1 VVWRI
6 LIFYIGA
13 LVIMMSL
20 VPWTELKPGVSPF
33 VHLFEK
39 IGIPGAASVVNFVVI
54 TAAASSCNSGIFST
68 GRMLYTLAQFGQ
80 APRAF
85 GRVNANHVPSAAI
98 TFSALLMGG
107 GVLLNYV
114 VPEEAFTWITSVSL
128 VSALWTWSII
138 MIAHRNYRKAV
149 SIGQARA
156 VAFRM
161 PGAPV
166 MNWVVVGFMVV
177 VSGLLA
183 LDAGTRVALYV
194 APIWFALLGL
204 GYRFSRAA
212 GVQVVPAA
220 MAGASR

>member
-1 VVWRI
+1 
-6 LIFYIGA
+6 
-13 LVIMMSL
+13 MMSL

-33 VHLFEK
+33 VFLFEK

-80 APRAF
+80 APRVF
-85 GRVNANHVPSAAI
+85 GRVNASHVPSAAI
-98 TFSALLMGG
+98 TFSALLMGA
-107 GVLLNYV
+107 GVVLNYV

-138 MIAHRNYRKAV
+138 MIAHLRYRKAV
-149 SIGQARA
+149 AAGRARA
-156 VAFRM
+156 VAFQM

-166 MNWVVVGFMVV
+166 INWVVVAFMVV

-183 LDAGTRVALYV
+183 LDPGTRVALYV
-194 APIWFALLGL
+194 APIWFTLLGV
-204 GYRFSRAA
+204 GYRLSRST
-212 GVQVVPAA
+212 GVQVVPATVA
-220 MAGASR
+220 RASR